1 MSKQNFV
8 KEYAEINKALTKIN
22 NDIAL
27 MSADISL
34 LENLIPNEDI
44 RWISSIVAIDNLI
57 DDLYEQINNL
67 KLTALDYEIKMQNLL
82 K

>member
-27 MSADISL
+27 ISADISL
-34 LENLIPNEDI
+34 LENLIPNDAI
-44 RWISSIVAIDNLI
+44 RWNSSIVVVGNLV
-57 DDLYEQINNL
+57 DDLYAQINNL
-67 KLTALDYEIKMQNLL
+67 KLIALDYEIKLQNLL